1 MTRIHP
7 LAAAETAHPAQ
18 NLPDGAAIRIA
29 VGVASKKEHLA
40 IPPVQYLSREDRM
53 HCNWFVTT
61 YQAVNS
67 GKGSEERS
75 FPYIQDVLR

>member
-1 MTRIHP
+1 LFGGSFDPPFLIGNRWVTGIHA

-40 IPPVQYLSREDRM
+40 IPPVQYLSREDR
-53 HCNWFVTT
+53 
-61 YQAVNS
+61 
-67 GKGSEERS
+67 
-75 FPYIQDVLR
+75 